1 MRLSIANT
9 ARLLALTLCSLLVGT
24 AYSADTD
31 TQSVDAI
38 VDAGGRAVE
47 TGRPV
52 YRSIGAALAAAPAD
66 GDTPFLIFVRGG
78 HYREKLVI
86 TRPNVTLR
94 GAGRDKTVISYDA
107 YSGARIP
114 GTEETWRTS
123 GSATL
128 IVRATNFRA
137 EHLTIENSF
146 DFLGNDALAAD
157 DPQKV
162 HHSQAVALMT
172 DTGSDRALFR
182 DVRLSGYQDTL
193 YVNAGR
199 SAFVNSVVEGNVDFI
214 FGAGTALFLD
224 SDIVSRKRARTDG
237 KFSGYVTAPSTDIE
251 RPFGLVFVRCR
262 LLKETGVKAGSVAL
276 GRPWHPTTDF
286 NDGRYA
292 DPDAIGASVF
302 IDTYMDDHIVA
313 DGWTTMR
320 GTSRDGSKS
329 TVFRPD
335 NSRFFE
341 YRSRGPGA
349 ANNPARRQLDEP
361 RAEQFTPVAVLGDW
375 RPLD

>member
-9 ARLLALTLCSLLVGT
+9 AQLLALTLCTLLAG
-24 AYSADTD
+24 SAFSAASDME
-31 TQSVDAI
+31 SADAI
-38 VDAGGRAVE
+38 VDASVTPPEAG
-47 TGRPV
+47 PPI
-52 YRSIGAALAAAPAD
+52 YRSIGAALVAAASS
-66 GDTPFLIFVRGG
+66 DTPYLIFVRSG

-86 TRPNVTLR
+86 TRANVTLR

-114 GTEETWRTS
+114 GTEETWGTS

-128 IVRATNFRA
+128 IVQAANFRA
-137 EHLTIENSF
+137 EHLTIENNF
-146 DFLGNDALAAD
+146 DFLGNDALATDA
-157 DPQKV
+157 PQKV
-162 HHSQAVALMT
+162 RHSQAVALMT

-199 SAFVNSVVEGNVDFI
+199 SAFVGSVVEGNVDFI

-224 SDIVSRKRARTDG
+224 SDIVSRKRARTEG
-237 KFSGYVTAPSTDIE
+237 KFSGYVTAPSTDIAQ
-251 RPFGLVFVRCR
+251 PFGLVFVRCR
-262 LLKETGVKAGSVAL
+262 LLKEPGVPAGSVAL

-286 NDGRYA
+286 DDGRYA
-292 DPDAIGASVF
+292 DPNAIGASVF
-302 IDTYMDDHIVA
+302 IDTFMDDHIA
-313 DGWTTMR
+313 ASGWTTMR

-329 TVFRPD
+329 TLFRPE

-341 YRSRGPGA
+341 YGSRGPGA
-349 ANNPARRQLDEP
+349 AENPARRQLEEN